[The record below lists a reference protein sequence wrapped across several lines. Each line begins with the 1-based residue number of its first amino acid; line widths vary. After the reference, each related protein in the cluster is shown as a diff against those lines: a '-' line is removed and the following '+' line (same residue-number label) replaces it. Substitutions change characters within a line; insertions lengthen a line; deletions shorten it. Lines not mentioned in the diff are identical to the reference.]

1 MSLENLARIGRL
13 EAIEPDPAQIARL
26 LAAARRALKDAETE
40 GLGAESRFD
49 IAYRAVMQV
58 AKLAL
63 QANGFRTPTSRP
75 GHHQTMIQTLSLTL
89 GLDQALVVEL
99 DALRKQ
105 RNAIDYSGD
114 IVSDSVADEVIRH
127 AAALIKLAE
136 SRWSRST

>member
-1 MSLENLARIGRL
+1 MSLENLARIGQL

-26 LAAARRALKDAETE
+26 LSAARRALKDARTD

-58 AKLAL
+58 ANLAL
-63 QANGFRTPTSRP
+63 QVNGFRTPTSRP
-75 GHHQTMIQTLSLTL
+75 GHHMTMIQTLPPTL

-114 IVSDSVADEVIRH
+114 LVSDSVANDVVKH
-127 AAALIKLAE
+127 AEYLLKLADAK
-136 SRWSRST
+136 

>member
-58 AKLAL
+58 ANLAL

-114 IVSDSVADEVIRH
+114 LVSDSVANEVIRH
-127 AAALIKLAE
+127 AEYLLEFAAA
-136 SRWSRST
+136 RWP

>member
-1 MSLENLARIGRL
+1 MSLENLARIGQL

-26 LAAARRALKDAETE
+26 LAAAHRALKDAGTD

-58 AKLAL
+58 ANLAL

-89 GLDQALVVEL
+89 DLDQVLVVEL

-114 IVSDSVADEVIRH
+114 IVSDPVADDVIKH
-127 AAALIKLAE
+127 AEHLLKLAAT
-136 SRWSRST
+136 RWP

>member
-58 AKLAL
+58 ANLAL

-114 IVSDSVADEVIRH
+114 LVSDSVADEVIKH
-127 AAALIKLAE
+127 AESLITIAAA
-136 SRWSRST
+136 RWP